1 MKVQGSKDSET
12 SVTFYPD
19 GRLKKE
25 GKCDVRFEYYVVD
38 EKIGKFVCLTN
49 YTRFQWR
56 HGLH

>member
-49 YTRFQWR
+49 YKRFQWR